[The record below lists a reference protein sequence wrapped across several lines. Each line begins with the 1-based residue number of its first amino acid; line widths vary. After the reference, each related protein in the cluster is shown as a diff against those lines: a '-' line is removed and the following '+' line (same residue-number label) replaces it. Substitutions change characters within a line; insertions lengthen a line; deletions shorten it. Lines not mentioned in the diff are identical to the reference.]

1 MSETE
6 APPLYTFALGSLPLV
21 VSIPHAGTWIPP
33 EIEARLTA
41 VGRQVVDTDWHVDR
55 LYGFLADLDVT
66 VITATH
72 SRTVV
77 DLNRGPDGA
86 KLYPGQ
92 AETGLCPT
100 ESFAGD
106 ALYAGDPPD
115 ASEIG
120 HRLQEYWQPYHEA
133 LQAALDHARK
143 RHGFV
148 HLLDAH
154 SIAAEVPRLFEGR
167 LPDLNIGSNDG
178 ASADPDLVARVALV
192 APDSSFTTVVN
203 GRFKGGYITRHYGRP
218 AGQVHA
224 VQLEMAWSS
233 YLDESQPSLWR
244 PDLAAPLIETLKQ
257 IVTELLGT

>member
-6 APPLYTFALGSLPLV
+6 APPLYTLALGSLPLV

-33 EIEARLTA
+33 EIETRLTT

-92 AETGLCPT
+92 AETSLCPT
-100 ESFAGD
+100 ESFAGE

-115 ASEIG
+115 GVEIAR
-120 HRLQEYWQPYHEA
+120 RLQDYWQPYHEA
-133 LQAALDHARK
+133 LEASLADVRA

-148 HLLDAH
+148 RLLDAH
-154 SIAAEVPRLFEGR
+154 SIATEVPRLFEGR
-167 LPDLNIGSNDG
+167 LPDLNFGSNDG
-178 ASADPDLVARVALV
+178 ASADPDLVARLALV
-192 APDSSFTTVVN
+192 AADTPFTTVVN

-218 AGQVHA
+218 SEQIHA
-224 VQLEMAWSS
+224 VQLEMAWST
-233 YLDESQPSLWR
+233 YLDESDPSTWR
-244 PDLAAPLIETLKQ
+244 PDLAAPLISALKQ
-257 IVTELLGT
+257 IVTELLRT